1 MIKGKFALIYCKGEG
16 QFTVFKYLGDLAY
29 SLIYEKREQIKVHK
43 NVTKEI
49 EFYQYYYNIPDKNII
64 II

>member
-1 MIKGKFALIYCKGEG
+1 MIKGKFALIYCKGEN
-16 QFTVFKYLGDLAY
+16 QFIVFKYMGDLIY

-49 EFYQYYYNIPDKNII
+49 DFYQYYYDIPDKNII